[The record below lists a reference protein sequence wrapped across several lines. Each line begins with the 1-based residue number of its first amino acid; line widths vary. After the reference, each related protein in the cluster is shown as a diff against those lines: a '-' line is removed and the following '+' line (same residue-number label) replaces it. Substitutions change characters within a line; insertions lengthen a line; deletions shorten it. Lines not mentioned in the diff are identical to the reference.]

1 MIFLNFGGSVARVLT
16 TLQDVG
22 DPIVLLGYSTS
33 SLLGFILLLQIV
45 VYSGKKSGKTE

>member
-22 DPIVLLGYSTS
+22 DPIVLLGYATS
-33 SLLGFILLLQIV
+33 SFLGFILLLQIV
-45 VYSGKKSGKTE
+45 IYSGKPKAKTS